1 MVFPPV
7 PRGVAVPPATLRGMN
22 ETAKRARATID
33 LAAVRSNVRA
43 LGDRAPRAEL
53 MAVVKSD
60 GYGHGAV
67 RCARAAR
74 EAGAGWLGTA
84 LPEEAFALRA
94 AGDTGRL
101 MCWLWTP
108 GGPWRTA
115 VEQDIDVSVSGLW
128 ALREVSAAARGCGRA
143 ARVQLKID
151 TGLGRNGC
159 APADWPEL
167 TAAARAA
174 EAEGALRVTGLWSHF
189 ACADEPGHP
198 SIALQLTAFHEALA
212 IAGRAGLRPEVRHIA
227 NTPALL
233 TLPEAH
239 FDLVRTGIG
248 IYGISPSP
256 ELGTSQELGLRPAMT
271 LEAALASVKRVPGGH
286 GVSYGHQYTTP
297 GETTLAL
304 VPLGYADGIPR
315 HASNGGP
322 VLVAGEWRTVAGR
335 IAMDQF
341 VVDLGGDSAEPGDRA
356 VLFGPGDGGEP
367 TAEDWARVAGTIGY
381 EIVTRIGTRVPRVHV
396 DSATRSEAGGDRTLT
411 GGTA

>member
-1 MVFPPV
+1 
-7 PRGVAVPPATLRGMN
+7 MN
-22 ETAKRARATID
+22 ETAKRARAAID

-43 LGDRAPRAEL
+43 LRDRAPRAEL

-108 GGPWRTA
+108 GGPWRKA

-128 ALREVSAAARGCGRA
+128 ALREVSAAARACGRT

-151 TGLGRNGC
+151 TGLGRSGC
-159 APADWPEL
+159 QPADWAEL

-174 EAEGALRVTGLWSHF
+174 EAAGALTVTGVWSHF

-198 SIALQLTAFHEALA
+198 SIAAQLTAFREALGTA
-212 IAGRAGLRPEVRHIA
+212 EAAGLRPEVRHIA

-239 FDLVRTGIG
+239 FDLVRSGIG
-248 IYGISPSP
+248 VYGISPSP
-256 ELGTSQELGLRPAMT
+256 ELGTPQDFGLRPVMT
-271 LEAALASVKRVPGGH
+271 LEASLASVKRTPGGH
-286 GVSYGHQYTTP
+286 GVSYGHRYTTP

-315 HASNGGP
+315 HASGTGP
-322 VLVAGEWRTVAGR
+322 VLVAGKWRTVAGR

-341 VVDLGGDSAEPGDRA
+341 VVDLGGDSAEAGDPA
-356 VLFGPGDGGEP
+356 IVFGPGDRGEP
-367 TAEDWARVAGTIGY
+367 TAEDWARAAGTIGY
-381 EIVTRIGTRVPRVHV
+381 EIVTRIGSRVPRVYV
-396 DSATRSEAGGDRTLT
+396 DSGIRNGAEEAEEAEGDTALT